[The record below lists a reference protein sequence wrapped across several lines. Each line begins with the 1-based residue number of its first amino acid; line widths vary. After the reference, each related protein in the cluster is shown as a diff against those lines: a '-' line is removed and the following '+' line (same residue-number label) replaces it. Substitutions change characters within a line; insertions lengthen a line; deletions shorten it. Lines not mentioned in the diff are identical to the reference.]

1 MAHWMHDGCG
11 YWPAEKRVK
20 THYKKLGYTVSDGQR
35 SIDFM
40 IYRGHE
46 RFAVEVKTFT
56 GDFLALKQLQ
66 EMKRLRDEEDI
77 ESFVALVSSGCVG
90 PKRCLIAQ
98 RRGSEGIC
106 NCTPIEIINI
116 RDLVDEVYKA
126 LETNFERARKLGHL
140 LKITAQDL
148 VRGGRVPNEFTRL
161 AGSKCCENAP
171 TAVCP
176 EGLLRKTE
184 IERRA
189 ESTRRGQE
197 TRRHHKENKPGVI
210 RSEPLKNEY
219 KVS

>member
-1 MAHWMHDGCG
+1 MNDGYG

-20 THYKKLGYTVSDGQR
+20 NHYKKLGYTVSDGQR

-46 RFAVEVKTFT
+46 RFAVEVKTFS

-66 EMKRLRDEEDI
+66 EMKRLRDEEHI

-90 PKRCLIAQ
+90 PQRCLIAR
-98 RRGSEGIC
+98 RRGHEGIC

-116 RDLVDEVYKA
+116 RDLLEEVYKA

-148 VRGGRVPNEFTRL
+148 VSGRRVPNEFTRL
-161 AGSKCCENAP
+161 AGSQYFENAP
-171 TAVCP
+171 TIVCP
-176 EGLLRKTE
+176 EGLLLKPE

-189 ESTRRGQE
+189 EGNKRGQE
-197 TRRHHKENKPGVI
+197 TRRRRKANKPGI
-210 RSEPLKNEY
+210 SRIDPPTNEY
-219 KVS
+219 KAS

>member
-1 MAHWMHDGCG
+1 MAHWMHDGYG

-20 THYKKLGYTVSDGQR
+20 NHYKKLGYTVSDAQR
-35 SIDFM
+35 SLDFM

-46 RFAVEVKTFT
+46 RFAVEVKTFS
-56 GDFLALKQLQ
+56 GDFLKLKQLQ
-66 EMKRLRDEEDI
+66 EMKRLRDQEDI

-106 NCTPIEIINI
+106 NCTPIEIVNI

-140 LKITAQDL
+140 LQISAEDL
-148 VRGGRVPNEFTRL
+148 VSGRRVPNEFTRL
-161 AGSKCCENAP
+161 AGSRYFENAP
-171 TAVCP
+171 TIVCP
-176 EGLLRKTE
+176 EGLLLKPE

-189 ESTRRGQE
+189 EGNKRGQE
-197 TRRHHKENKPGVI
+197 TRRRRKANKPGI
-210 RSEPLKNEY
+210 SRIDPPTNEY
-219 KVS
+219 KAS

>member
-1 MAHWMHDGCG
+1 MAHWMSDGYG

-20 THYKKLGYTVSDGQR
+20 NHYKKLGYTVSDGQR
-35 SIDFM
+35 SLDFM

-46 RFAVEVKTFT
+46 RFAVEVKTLS

-77 ESFVALVSSGCVG
+77 ESFVAIVSSGCVG

-106 NCTPIEIINI
+106 NCTPIEIVNI

-126 LETNFERARKLGHL
+126 LETNFDRARKLGHL

-148 VRGGRVPNEFTRL
+148 VSGRRIPNEFTRL
-161 AGSKCCENAP
+161 AGSQYFENAP
-171 TAVCP
+171 TIVCP
-176 EGLLRKTE
+176 EGLLRKAE

-189 ESTRRGQE
+189 EANNRGQE
-197 TRRHHKENKPGVI
+197 TRRRRKENKPGI
-210 RSEPLKNEY
+210 SRIEPLKDES
-219 KVS
+219 KAS